1 MRAAIVAAVAVLM
14 LGGCYSG
21 TQKPG
26 PNDGS
31 DLDFGVTQT
40 VVVDDS
46 GIHPDVINGHVGQ
59 AVSVTN
65 RGTRDHTLSSESIDT
80 GTLRPSE
87 TTTVYFSETA
97 TIDAHDRAD
106 PTHTAKIKIEA
117 ASSSSS

>member
-1 MRAAIVAAVAVLM
+1 VRKATLAAVAVLV

-26 PNDGS
+26 PSDGS
-31 DLDFGVTQT
+31 NLDFGITQT

-59 AVSVTN
+59 AVSVAN
-65 RGTRDHTLSSESIDT
+65 HGTRDHTLSSESIDT
-80 GTLRPSE
+80 GTLRPGE

-97 TIDAHDRAD
+97 TIDAHDRSD

>member
-1 MRAAIVAAVAVLM
+1 MKRALVVAAVLL

-21 TQKPG
+21 AQKPG

-31 DLDFGVTQT
+31 DLDFGITQT
-40 VVVDDS
+40 VVVDDA

-65 RGTRDHTLSSESIDT
+65 RGTHDHTLSSESIDT
-80 GTLRPSE
+80 GTIRPGE
-87 TTTVYFSETA
+87 TTTVYFSESA

-106 PTHTAKIKIEA
+106 PTHTAKIEIEA